1 MTEQGA
7 LLQLMI
13 KNEMKKHKGFE
24 FSISNH
30 LYDKPKSIKLLP
42 DEIVFIS
49 FISIAANTDFTLNYY
64 SADEVRTIEKVIPS
78 SITIEDNIISQHHS
92 SISFNMSNSDKYQ
105 VSIVKLKIIK

>member
-13 KNEMKKHKGFE
+13 KNEMKKHRGFR

-30 LYDKPKSIKLLP
+30 IYDSPKTIKLLP
-42 DEIVFIS
+42 DEIVYVS
-49 FISIAANTDFTLNYY
+49 FIAIDATSDFTLNYY
-64 SADEVRTIEKVIPS
+64 SADEVRTIQRTIPL
-78 SITIEDNIISQHHS
+78 TQFIEENIVSEHHS
-92 SISFNMSNSDKYQ
+92 SITFNMSNSDEYR

>member
-13 KNEMKKHKGFE
+13 KNEMKKHKGFQ

-30 LYDKPKSIKLLP
+30 IYDSPKTIKLLP

-49 FISIAANTDFTLNYY
+49 FIDIDANSDFTLNYY
-64 SADEVRTIEKVIPS
+64 SADEVRTIQR
-78 SITIEDNIISQHHS
+78 TIAVQTRVEENIVSQHHS
-92 SISFNMSNSDKYQ
+92 SIAFNMSNTDKYQ